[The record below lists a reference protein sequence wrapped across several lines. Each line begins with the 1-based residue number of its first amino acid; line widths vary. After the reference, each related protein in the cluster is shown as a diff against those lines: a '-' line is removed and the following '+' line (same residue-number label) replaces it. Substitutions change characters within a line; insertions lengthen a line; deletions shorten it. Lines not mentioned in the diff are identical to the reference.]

1 MVSYRVEIEMLNEM
15 IEFDYNDSAQASP
28 MGSQDART
36 LRVTWDPD
44 TEYNCGINGVPRIQS
59 HEMYA
64 RDRTHINGVPRVPSY
79 DMFARSGSAEAET
92 VPRVPSYEMF
102 SR

>member
-1 MVSYRVEIEMLNEM
+1 MVSYRVEIEMLIEM

-28 MGSQDART
+28 IGSQDART

-44 TEYNCGINGVPRIQS
+44 TVYNCGIDGVPRIHS

-64 RDRTHINGVPRVPSY
+64 RDRTNING
-79 DMFARSGSAEAET
+79 